1 MVRTVCVSVME
12 THPFAAAPAGG
23 PGLESLRVEPLL
35 TSEFDADPGSV
46 YERLRSTYGPVAP
59 VGLMGVPAWLVL
71 DYSEVLEV
79 LRNESVW
86 RRDIRHWRARAEG
99 RLPKGWPLLA
109 GYEVRQTMFFDD
121 EEHRHARL
129 SHHSAMRPFQDG
141 HSPEGWELRAAVAR
155 YADEL
160 IAMLAAES
168 GTTGFAD
175 LAAQYTRPLLLMV
188 TTKLFGCPVG
198 LGDEMV
204 MDLWRML
211 DGGPDA
217 GPATGRALGAMTR
230 LAAHR
235 RSRPGEDLT
244 SYMLLSDP
252 SLSDEQ
258 LGRELFMN
266 AVYLNDITGNMV
278 CNTLLEVLRG
288 NATVRRSLSDGQLGE
303 TVNRAALVNPPTA
316 NLCFRFAARD
326 VRLGNYLIR
335 AGDIVSPS
343 VAAAHRDLL
352 RIGPAHVVESTIS
365 TRAHL
370 AWGAGPHQCPSA
382 ARELAGTIVTT
393 AVGRIFDHFAR
404 AELTLPPDQLP
415 WRSGPVV
422 RGLRLLPVRYE
433 LAAHSAARVRVARRG
448 DEAAVPVA
456 PPAAPSAEPVGERSG
471 SGLLGALRR
480 MMFGGRRGG

>member
-1 MVRTVCVSVME
+1 MRVGME
-12 THPFAAAPAGG
+12 THPFADATAGG
-23 PGLESLRVEPLL
+23 PGLESLPVEPLL
-35 TSEFDADPGSV
+35 TSEFDGDPGSV

-71 DYSEVLEV
+71 DYREVLEV

-86 RRDIRHWRARAEG
+86 RRDVRHWRARAEG
-99 RLPKGWPLLA
+99 RLPRDWPLLA

-129 SHHSAMRPFQDG
+129 SYHSAMRPFQDG

-160 IAMLAAES
+160 IDVLAAES

-188 TTKLFGCPVG
+188 TTKLFGCPVE

-217 GPATGRALGAMTR
+217 GAATGRALGTMTR

-244 SYMLLSDP
+244 SYLLLSDP

-288 NATVRRSLSDGQLGE
+288 NTTVRRSLSNGQLGGTALAGE
-303 TVNRAALVNPPTA
+303 RVWQRDQRMRLTLGPMSREKLRRFLPGGPGALALRELLGLLTGVSLEYEIRLALRAEDVQG
-316 NLCFRFAARD
+316 
-326 VRLGNYLIR
+326 VRL
-335 AGDIVSPS
+335 AGDTSPRLGWDGFL
-343 VAAAHRDLL
+343 VTRAAAHDRSDAGYDLH
-352 RIGPAHVVESTIS
+352 A
-365 TRAHL
+365 L
-370 AWGAGPHQCPSA
+370 A
-382 ARELAGTIVTT
+382 
-393 AVGRIFDHFAR
+393 
-404 AELTLPPDQLP
+404 
-415 WRSGPVV
+415 
-422 RGLRLLPVRYE
+422 
-433 LAAHSAARVRVARRG
+433 
-448 DEAAVPVA
+448 
-456 PPAAPSAEPVGERSG
+456 
-471 SGLLGALRR
+471 
-480 MMFGGRRGG
+480 

>member
-1 MVRTVCVSVME
+1 ME
-12 THPFAAAPAGG
+12 THPFAAAPAGS
-23 PGLESLRVEPLL
+23 PTLESLPMEPLL
-35 TSEFDADPGSV
+35 TSEFDVDPGSV

-71 DYSEVLEV
+71 DYREVLEV

-86 RRDIRHWRARAEG
+86 RRDVRHWRTRAEG
-99 RLPKGWPLLA
+99 RLPRDWPLLA

-129 SHHSAMRPFQDG
+129 SYHSAMRPFQDG
-141 HSPEGWELRAAVAR
+141 HTPEGWELRAAVAR

-188 TTKLFGCPVG
+188 TTKLFGCPVE

-288 NATVRRSLSDGQLGE
+288 NATVRRSLSNGQLGE
-303 TVNRAALVNPPTA
+303 AVNRAALVNPPTA

-326 VRLGNYLIR
+326 VRLGNFWIR

-352 RIGPAHVVESTIS
+352 AVGSSHIVDSTIS

-393 AVGRIFDHFAR
+393 AVGRIFEHFAR

-433 LAAHSAARVRVARRG
+433 LSAHSAARVPAARRG
-448 DEAAVPVA
+448 DDVAPPVA
-456 PPAAPSAEPVGERSG
+456 PSAVPAGGERST

-480 MMFGGRRGG
+480 LMFGGRKSGG

>member
-1 MVRTVCVSVME
+1 ME
-12 THPFAAAPAGG
+12 THPFAAAP
-23 PGLESLRVEPLL
+23 PDSPTLESLPVEPLL
-35 TSEFDADPGSV
+35 TSEFDVDPGSV

-71 DYSEVLEV
+71 DYREVLEV

-86 RRDIRHWRARAEG
+86 RRDVRHWRARAEG
-99 RLPKGWPLLA
+99 RLPRDWPLLA
-109 GYEVRQTMFFDD
+109 GYEVRQTMFFDG
-121 EEHRHARL
+121 EEHRTARL
-129 SHHSAMRPFQDG
+129 NYHSAMRPFQDG
-141 HSPEGWELRAAVAR
+141 HSPEGWELRASVAR

-168 GTTGFAD
+168 GTTGHAD

-188 TTKLFGCPVG
+188 TTKLFGCPVE

-217 GPATGRALGAMTR
+217 GPATGRVLGAMTR

-252 SLSDEQ
+252 TLSDEQ

-266 AVYLNDITGNMV
+266 AVHLNDITGNMV

-288 NATVRRSLSDGQLGE
+288 NATVRRSLASMQIGE

-316 NLCFRFAARD
+316 NLCFRFAGRD
-326 VRLGNYLIR
+326 VRLGNFWIR

-352 RIGPAHVVESTIS
+352 AAQSSHLVDSAIS

-370 AWGAGPHQCPSA
+370 GWGAGPHQCPSA
-382 ARELAGTIVTT
+382 ARELAGTIVAT
-393 AVGRIFDHFAR
+393 AVGRVFDHFAR

-415 WRSGPVV
+415 WRSGLMV
-422 RGLRLLPVRYE
+422 RGLRVLPVRYE
-433 LAAHSAARVRVARRG
+433 LSAHSSALRAPGGGRG
-448 DEAAVPVA
+448 DEGVAVASPASPVA
-456 PPAAPSAEPVGERSG
+456 SRPG

-480 MMFGGRRGG
+480 LMFGGRKGD